1 MRFLRISLVRT
12 RKVCHIAALLT
23 ITIRMIIKMVI
34 IFNNNNNNN
43 NIVKFIIII
52 VFDNIFFCFL
62 FANSRKN
69 YDKEQRKN
77 DNNEKEF

>member
-1 MRFLRISLVRT
+1 MSYS
-12 RKVCHIAALLT
+12 C
-23 ITIRMIIKMVI
+23 ITY
-34 IFNNNNNNN
+34 NNNKNDNKNSNNINNCNNNNN
-43 NIVKFIIII
+43 NIVKLVIII